1 MQEIKW
7 IAVAVDMFDDEK
19 LKLIE
24 AMPEADAIIVIW
36 IKLLTLAGK
45 LNAGGVLMMSNGT
58 PYTDEMLATLFNRK
72 LNIVRLALSVFEQ
85 YGMVEY
91 IDDVISLPNWEKW
104 QQIESLDKIREQ
116 TRQRVA
122 RHRARQKK
130 LVDDVAL
137 HSVTVTYNNNNNK
150 DNNNSSSCYR
160 AVDFNEL
167 LTAEEIQQLSKLYE
181 NFNELIDEVQASV
194 NKRRATVKKP
204 YQYII
209 GYATKKGWQE
219 K

>member
-7 IAVAVDMFDDEK
+7 IAVAVDMFSDDK

-24 AMPEADAIIVIW
+24 AMPEADTIIVIW
-36 IKLLTLAGK
+36 VKLLTLAGQ
-45 LNAGGVLMMSNGT
+45 LNAGGVLIMSNGT

-72 LNIVRLALSVFEQ
+72 LNVVRLALSLFEQ
-85 YGMVEY
+85 YGMIEY
-91 IDDVISLPNWEKW
+91 IDDVISLPKWEKW
-104 QQIESLDKIREQ
+104 QKVESLDKVREQ

-130 LVDDVAL
+130 LVEGVAL
-137 HSVTVTYNNNNNK
+137 HSVTVTNNNNKNNNNNI
-150 DNNNSSSCYR
+150 SSSCYR

-167 LTAEEIQQLSKLYE
+167 LTVEEIQQLSKLYE

-194 NKRRATVKKP
+194 NKRRATIKKP

-209 GYATKKGWQE
+209 GYATKVGWQE